1 MIAVARSSKISPAWV
16 AVHVIQRRNNRQACF
31 VSNEDHWAYT
41 GWSNF
46 ALGNDR
52 FTRETIKML
61 GKCVTPGKP
70 GSPRKAASQIENVV
84 CPRFP
89 PSGYNYCRKRAAPKK
104 LKASPASFS
113 IRKSQAPDRSA
124 FLCLL
129 ITRATIMSQPRT
141 IAAIHSP
148 YKERRYNGV
157 AGETIAVNRER

>member
-1 MIAVARSSKISPAWV
+1 MIAVARSSRISPAWV

-61 GKCVTPGKP
+61 GKCVTPGKT

-89 PSGYNYCRKRAAPKK
+89 PSEYNYCRKRAAPKK
-104 LKASPASFS
+104 LKARPANFS
-113 IRKSQAPDRSA
+113 SGKIHPAGRDCME
-124 FLCLL
+124 CLL
-129 ITRATIMSQPRT
+129 ITAAIIMSQPST
-141 IAAIHSP
+141 NAAIQRP
-148 YKERRYNGV
+148 
-157 AGETIAVNRER
+157 